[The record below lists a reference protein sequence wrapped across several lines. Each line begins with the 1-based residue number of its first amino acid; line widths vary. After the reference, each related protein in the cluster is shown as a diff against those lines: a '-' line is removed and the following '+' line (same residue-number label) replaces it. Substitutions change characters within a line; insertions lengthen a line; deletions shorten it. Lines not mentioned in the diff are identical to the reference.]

1 MTHKARKHTFGLM
14 DLVDSGLDEPRGATH
29 DLYCPLYCPMN
40 WSVLTRVTSYYW
52 PVHLV
57 NQALAAVRMATHL
70 CHLALF

>member
-1 MTHKARKHTFGLM
+1 MMHKAGKRTFCHL
-14 DLVDSGLDEPRGATH
+14 DLVGSGIDEPRGAAH
-29 DLYCPLYCPMN
+29 DLYCPLYCPTN

-70 CHLALF
+70 YHLALF